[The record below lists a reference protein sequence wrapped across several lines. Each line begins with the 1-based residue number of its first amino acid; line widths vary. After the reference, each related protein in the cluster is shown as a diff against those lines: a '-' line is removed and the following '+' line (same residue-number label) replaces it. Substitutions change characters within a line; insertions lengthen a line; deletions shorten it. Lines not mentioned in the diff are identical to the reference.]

1 MLNKII
7 NLKQLCTLILPC
19 LIFYSCCH
27 QDKAKLE
34 ITDFSKTRTVF
45 VKPCDNDSYAM
56 MNVWIN
62 GQTNDTI
69 LIKLGTEESL
79 PILKLSGKI
88 KERWYMDYYGGFDQT
103 LIFDPYK
110 ATQGNLEIRFEL
122 N

>member
-1 MLNKII
+1 MLNKIF
-7 NLKQLCTLILPC
+7 NLKHFCTLILPFI
-19 LIFYSCCH
+19 IFHSCCY

-34 ITDFSKTRTVF
+34 VFNFSETRTVG
-45 VKPCDNDSYAM
+45 VKPCENDSYAM

-69 LIKLGTEESL
+69 LIKLDTKESL

-88 KERWYMDYYGGFDQT
+88 NERWYTDYYGGIDQM